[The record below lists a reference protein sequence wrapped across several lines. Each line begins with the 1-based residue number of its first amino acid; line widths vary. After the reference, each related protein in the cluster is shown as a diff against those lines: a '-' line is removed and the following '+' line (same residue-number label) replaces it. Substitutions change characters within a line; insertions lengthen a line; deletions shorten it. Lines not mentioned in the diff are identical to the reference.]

1 MYRLLVVVVALWPLA
16 VRADDAK
23 PKEAKPDA
31 PAAITPAEAA
41 KKVNEKVTVELTV
54 NSTGGRGK
62 RVFLNSEKNFRDG
75 KNFTILLDLAKAGD
89 KFKEAKID
97 DPAKYYSGKTIRA
110 TGTVTEYQNRPEIVV
125 TDPEQIKIVEK

>member
-1 MYRLLVVVVALWPLA
+1 MMRAVAIMVLLPLA
-16 VRADDAK
+16 VWADDAK
-23 PKEAKPDA
+23 PKDAKPL
-31 PAAITPAEAA
+31 TPVEAA

-62 RVFLNSEKNFRDG
+62 RIFLNSEKNYRDG

-89 KFKEAKID
+89 RFEKAKID
-97 DPAKYYSGKTIRA
+97 DPAKHYTGKLIRV
-110 TGTVTEYQNRPEIVV
+110 TGTVTEYQNRPELVV